1 MLAGAMRSE
10 HERNAQQHHQLSDA
24 YEFSGAQA
32 LRPKQGQRSL
42 GRQKRRRCERIE
54 RASGQAIGLLPCI

>member
-1 MLAGAMRSE
+1 MNGTHNNSSTHLG
-10 HERNAQQHHQLSDA
+10 DA

-54 RASGQAIGLLPCI
+54 WPPLNRPDFVLLPIYLASL